1 MALKELIENQTI
13 KIDDHK
19 RGNRETKTGIMHV
32 VIFTLIKQ
40 RISRLT
46 GKGKKSE

>member
-19 RGNRETKTGIMHV
+19 RGIMHV